1 MRQGGVRVKRIWRKM
16 LLCAVVTALAAVLS
30 GCVMDSTVEDL
41 FTLPQPQIEYK
52 ELSNTIAQ
60 LLSDGYE
67 YASPTA
73 GQNIQT
79 VQMVDLD
86 WDGRS
91 EVVAFFRRSADEK
104 PLKIMLFHLSGEVYE
119 RYATIESSGTAIERV
134 EYRDM
139 NGDGHRELVVGW
151 KIGLGV
157 QNVAVY
163 DVIAGQKVL
172 MQSNYS
178 RYSIQEMDG
187 DGVPSLMILRADAEG
202 ASVAEFYGW
211 RSEAMTLVHRTALSV
226 TMAEL
231 GSGSVVSGFLDENT
245 PAVFITGI
253 NEEGMAVTDILACR
267 ENGTLTNAAL
277 SPVTGLSAVI
287 QPYRR
292 LSPQDLDG
300 DGIIEIPAPVVSE
313 VPAANSNGFV
323 DWLHCDISGKVERV
337 STTYHSLSDGWYLTV
352 PEEWRGSVAALENQ
366 SDPQESQTTFTVND
380 KAAAAVYT
388 ITGENRENRALRGN
402 RIVLRRRTDT
412 VYAGEV
418 TEGTDLT
425 ADRLRD
431 SFRLI
436 VSSWTN

>member
-1 MRQGGVRVKRIWRKM
+1 MKRIWRKT
-16 LLCAVVTALAAVLS
+16 AVSAAALGLAALLS
-30 GCVMDSTVEDL
+30 GCVMDSAVEDL

-52 ELSNTIAQ
+52 ELSNTVAA

-79 VQMVDLD
+79 VQTVDLD
-86 WDGRS
+86 RDGSS
-91 EVVAFFRRSADEK
+91 EVVAFFRRSTDEK
-104 PLKIMLFHLSGEVYE
+104 PLKIMLFHLVGEVYE

-139 NGDGHRELVVGW
+139 NGDGQQELVVGW
-151 KIGLGV
+151 KIGSDV

-163 DVIAGQKVL
+163 DVSHDQKVL
-172 MQSNYS
+172 MQSNYT

-187 DGVPSLMILRADAEG
+187 DGVPSLMLLRADADG

-211 RSEAMTLVHRTALSV
+211 RSEAMTLVYRSALSV

-231 GSGSVVSGFLDENT
+231 SSGSVVSGWLDEKT

-277 SPVTGLSAVI
+277 SPVTGFSALI

-292 LSPQDLDG
+292 LFPQDLNG
-300 DGIIEIPAPVVSE
+300 DGIIEIPAPVVNPLSAVSGE
-313 VPAANSNGFV
+313 GFV
-323 DWLHCDISGKVERV
+323 DWLHCDISGSVERV
-337 STTYHSLSDGWYLTV
+337 STTYHCLSDGWYLTL
-352 PEEWRGSVAALENQ
+352 PEEWQGRVSALENQ
-366 SDPQESQTTFTVND
+366 SDAQESQVIFKVD
-380 KAAAAVYT
+380 GKATAAVYT
-388 ITGENRENRALRGN
+388 ITGENRENRASRGN

-418 TEGTDLT
+418 AEGTEFT
-425 ADRLRD
+425 AEQLR
-431 SFRLI
+431 SGFRLI
-436 VSSWTN
+436 VSSWTS